1 MLAASSGRLLPL
13 VTLPSHLQE
22 LANDPLNINRPSSK
36 LQHQLPLGSA
46 YAAVLD
52 SQDGGPLQQ
61 KQRRQMDVKHREP
74 KVSTSGRQEVGVGLP
89 CCCCP
94 DIAQWCQKHAC
105 CHTTALCSH
114 C

>member
-1 MLAASSGRLLPL
+1 MA
-13 VTLPSHLQE
+13 TLPSHLQE
-22 LANDPLNINRPSSK
+22 LANDPLNINRPSSQ

-74 KVSTSGRQEVGVGLP
+74 KVSILSRQEGGV
-89 CCCCP
+89 
-94 DIAQWCQKHAC
+94 DF
-105 CHTTALCSH
+105 LC
-114 C
+114 

>member
-1 MLAASSGRLLPL
+1 MTSAL
-13 VTLPSHLQE
+13 HLQE

-74 KVSTSGRQEVGVGLP
+74 KVSASGRQWLDVGLP
-89 CCCCP
+89 CCGCP
-94 DIAQWCQKHAC
+94 CIVH
-105 CHTTALCSH
+105 LC
-114 C
+114 